1 MRNAA
6 MLRHVRFGAQLEQV
20 ARLLRLGKPGVE
32 PVRQTGL
39 ARTGYNSQSFHPI
52 VACACLSIGA

>member
-1 MRNAA
+1 